1 MPVID
6 AQVQIAAPIEKV
18 YAIARD
24 VESFPSYMPDVE
36 SIKIVE
42 GGAQEPRVVTEWVG
56 LVPEFKQ
63 KIRWTEEDNWDDN
76 AHICRFRQ
84 VKGDYKE
91 YEGEW
96 IFTPAGDA
104 TAFRSTFTYDLE
116 IPLIGPLIKNLVL
129 KKMQINN
136 QKILEAIKA
145 RAEET

>member
-6 AQVQIAAPIEKV
+6 AQVHIEAPVEKV

-36 SIKIVE
+36 SIRIVDGNSRE
-42 GGAQEPRVVTEWVG
+42 ARVVTEWVG

-63 KIRWTEEDNWDDN
+63 KIRWTEEDLWDESE
-76 AHICRFRQ
+76 HTCRFRQ

-96 IFTPAGDA
+96 VFTPENNG

-129 KKMQINN
+129 KKMQANN
-136 QKILEAIKA
+136 QKIVEAIKA
-145 RAEET
+145 RAEEA

>member
-6 AQVQIAAPIEKV
+6 AEIEINAPVEKV

-36 SIKIVE
+36 SVTVLE
-42 GGAQEPRVVTEWVG
+42 GGKDTPRTVTAWVG

-63 KIRWTEEDNWDDN
+63 KVRWTEEDIWDDTT
-76 AHICRFRQ
+76 HICRFHQ
-84 VKGDYKE
+84 TTGDYQQ

-96 IFTPAGDA
+96 VFTPAGGG
-104 TAFRSTFTYDLE
+104 TKFRSTFTYELE

-136 QKILEAIKA
+136 QKILEAIKT
-145 RAEET
+145 RAEQS

>member
-6 AQVQIAAPIEKV
+6 AQIHIDAPIEKV

-36 SIKIVE
+36 SITVRE
-42 GGAQEPRVVTEWVG
+42 GSKDTPRTVTEWVG

-63 KIRWTEEDNWDDN
+63 KIRWTEEDIWDDT
-76 AHICRFRQ
+76 AHICRFKQ
-84 VKGDYKE
+84 VKGDYQQ

-96 IFTPAGDA
+96 VFTVDNAG
-104 TAFRSTFTYDLE
+104 TLFRSTFTYELE

-136 QKILEAIKA
+136 QKILEAIKT
-145 RAEET
+145 RAEQA